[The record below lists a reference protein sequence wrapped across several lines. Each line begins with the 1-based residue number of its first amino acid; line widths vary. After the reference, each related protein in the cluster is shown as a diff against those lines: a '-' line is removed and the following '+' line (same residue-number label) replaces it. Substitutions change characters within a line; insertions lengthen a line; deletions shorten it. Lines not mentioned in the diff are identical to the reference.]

1 MFFQSGH
8 SSVAILAEYRQ
19 RSMQLHMSS
28 SHKGKGCWG
37 NPRESADAIRLLV
50 DSGFRYLQ
58 AYGDPA
64 DGDETNLDGPPY
76 LLCFQNCFVF
86 EIQIVFAQRR
96 RFYPVLDDHCHSGF
110 LQLKLLFNYNS
121 ERTRN

>member
-1 MFFQSGH
+1 MFFKSGH

-19 RSMQLHMSS
+19 RSIQLHMSIV
-28 SHKGKGCWG
+28 SHKGKGWRG
-37 NPRESADAIRLLV
+37 PPRESADAIRLLV

-86 EIQIVFAQRR
+86 DFR
-96 RFYPVLDDHCHSGF
+96 
-110 LQLKLLFNYNS
+110 LLNDGDFIPFSMTIAILVSCN
-121 ERTRN
+121 